1 MAWNGLFGGRGRRRS
16 PGGRLR
22 SGGDIAVDLGTA
34 NTVVYVRGRGIV
46 LSEPSVVA
54 IDQRTGEV
62 HAVGADAQRM
72 IGRTPATISA
82 DRPLR
87 HGVIAD
93 FEVTEA
99 MLRQFV
105 DKVLHSRFARPRMVI
120 CAPSGITEVERR
132 AVEEASLSAGAREVH
147 LIEESLAAAIG
158 AGRPAREP
166 VGRMVVDV
174 GGGTSEVA
182 VISLGGIVVSRSL
195 RVGGYDLDDAITNH
209 IRLEHRMAI
218 GSQSAEA
225 IKLAAG
231 SAIPLGS
238 EEIQTSIRGRDLA
251 SGLPREI
258 VLTSEEVRQAIASPL
273 AEIMTA
279 IHATL
284 EETPPE
290 LAADITTEGVLL
302 AGGGSLLRGFEDRVA
317 RETGMPVRVADDPL
331 ACVATGAGM
340 SLEELDTLP
349 RGRRDR
355 TGATLVSTFT
365 PNTAARRRVA

>member
-1 MAWNGLFGGRGRRRS
+1 
-16 PGGRLR
+16 
-22 SGGDIAVDLGTA
+22 
-34 NTVVYVRGRGIV
+34 
-46 LSEPSVVA
+46 
-54 IDQRTGEV
+54 
-62 HAVGADAQRM
+62 M

-105 DKVLHSRFARPRMVI
+105 GKVMNNRFSRPRMVI

-132 AVEEASLSAGAREVH
+132 AVEEATLSAGAREVH

-158 AGRPAREP
+158 AGIDIGEP
-166 VGRMVVDV
+166 VGRMVVDI

-182 VISLGGIVVSRSL
+182 IISLGGLVVAKSL

-231 SAIPLGS
+231 SATPLA
-238 EEIQTSIRGRDLA
+238 EEIETSIRGRDLA

-258 VLTSEEVRQAIASPL
+258 LLTSQEVRQAISAPL

-302 AGGGSLLRGFEDRVA
+302 AGGGSLLRGLIERVGA
-317 RETGMPVRVADDPL
+317 ETGMPVRLADDPL
-331 ACVATGAGM
+331 TCVAVGAGM

-349 RGRRDR
+349 RGRRNYTR
-355 TGATLVSTFT
+355 
-365 PNTAARRRVA
+365 

>member
-1 MAWNGLFGGRGRRRS
+1 MS
-16 PGGRLR
+16 RLR

-105 DKVLHSRFARPRMVI
+105 DKVLHSRFSRPRMVI

-132 AVEEASLSAGAREVH
+132 AVEEATLSAGAREVH

-158 AGRPAREP
+158 AGIDISEP

-182 VISLGGIVVSRSL
+182 DHLPR
-195 RVGGYDLDDAITNH
+195 RPRRRA
-209 IRLEHRMAI
+209 
-218 GSQSAEA
+218 
-225 IKLAAG
+225 LAAHRRLRPRRRDHDAHSSRAPDG
-231 SAIPLGS
+231 DRLADRRGDQARRGLGTPLA
-238 EEIQTSIRGRDLA
+238 EEIETSIRGRDLP

-258 VLTSEEVRQAIASPL
+258 VLTSEEVRQAIAAPL

-290 LAADITTEGVLL
+290 LAADITTEGILL
-302 AGGGSLLRGFEDRVA
+302 AGGGSLLRGFDERVG
-317 RETGMPVRVADDPL
+317 RETGMPVRLADDPL
-331 ACVATGAGM
+331 ACVATGRRHVAGGARHA
-340 SLEELDTLP
+340 P
-349 RGRRDR
+349 RGRRH
-355 TGATLVSTFT
+355 
-365 PNTAARRRVA
+365 RR

>member
-1 MAWNGLFGGRGRRRS
+1 VSSDGYLHRPGRRRWS
-16 PGGRLR
+16 FGGLR
-22 SGGDIAVDLGTA
+22 TVGDVAIDLGTA

-54 IDQRTGEV
+54 IDERTGEV

-93 FEVTEA
+93 FDVTEA
-99 MLRQFV
+99 MLRQFMG
-105 DKVLHSRFARPRMVI
+105 KVLRGRFSRPRMVM

-132 AVEEASLSAGAREVH
+132 AVEEASLSAGARRVH

-158 AGRPAREP
+158 AGLEIAEP
-166 VGRMVVDV
+166 VGHMVVDV

-209 IRLEHRMAI
+209 LRLEHRMAV

-225 IKLAAG
+225 IKLAIG
-231 SAIPLGS
+231 SACPLGDEMS
-238 EEIQTSIRGRDLA
+238 YAIRGRDLQA
-251 SGLPREI
+251 GLPREI
-258 VLTSEEVRQAIASPL
+258 TLDSREVRDAIASPL
-273 AEIMTA
+273 NDIMA
-279 IHATL
+279 AVHDTL

-290 LAADITTEGVLL
+290 LAADIASQGILL
-302 AGGGSLLRGFEDRVA
+302 AGGGSLLRGFAERVHA
-317 RETGMPVRVADDPL
+317 ETGMPVRIADDPL
-331 ACVATGAGM
+331 SCVAIGAGTA
-340 SLEELDTLP
+340 LEELDALG
-349 RGRRDR
+349 RGRP
-355 TGATLVSTFT
+355 S
-365 PNTAARRRVA
+365 RRQ